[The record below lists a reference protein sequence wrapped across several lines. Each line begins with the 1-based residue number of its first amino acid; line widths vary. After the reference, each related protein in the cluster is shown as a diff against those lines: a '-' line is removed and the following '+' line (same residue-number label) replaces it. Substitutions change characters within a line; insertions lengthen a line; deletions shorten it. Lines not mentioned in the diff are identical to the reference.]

1 MEVPFGNARWFMV
14 ENSESEISKGRYSD
28 FGAS

>member
-1 MEVPFGNARWFMV
+1 MPFGNARWFMA
-14 ENSESEISKGRYSD
+14 ENSGREISKGRYSD